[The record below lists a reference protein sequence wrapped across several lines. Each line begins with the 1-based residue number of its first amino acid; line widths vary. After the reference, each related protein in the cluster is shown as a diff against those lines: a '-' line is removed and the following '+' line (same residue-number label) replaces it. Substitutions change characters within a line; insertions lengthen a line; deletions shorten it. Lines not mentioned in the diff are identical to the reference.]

1 MFPKNC
7 KCFSLRL
14 FLGFLASYLLLSV
27 FYSTIMAKDWIMQIV
42 EVKNSLVKISYDTSQ
57 QNLVLSGFVTIKD
70 SNQAFIAQVVHL
82 EANSKGNFAILK
94 FILNFDSN
102 GVITRY
108 NGSIP
113 DIKSSIEMVNP
124 QELLELFPVQTPIIL
139 GELSQQQSVLKLDK
153 SLFEGNLLVCCEKQ
167 DDKQVLMNNFAGQLA
182 FNDKKVLVI
191 DLAGTL
197 SESSDV
203 LKNKIV
209 AGKDFKL
216 PLNYEAINF
225 IYEKG
230 LEDAIAETKATVQD
244 IFLEVQNYVKTI
256 PEKFIPFETFRNV
269 VDTQYQ
275 ETGLIQLILLKNK
288 LLKFYEAG
296 IFAQNK
302 SEFNSLRLS
311 LKRKDSTVVDLSKVE
326 PMVQREMI
334 SYIYSILE
342 EFDRKTYV
350 ILNIN
355 NTNSDKK
362 LLKQVFNSQKVYST
376 IICSYSYKYLKELK
390 QLSKDLILFA
400 PIHQQDDFASYNMFL
415 AKLNPHEF
423 VVYGQATQHLPLIV
437 TLEVI
442 APSKFE
448 SEPVA
453 SPEQVSPEELLDE
466 QIRRDVDKIYTAPKS
481 EDSVLPEAFEE
492 DDLTEE
498 DLDLIEEIGGVKES
512 QEYPQE
518 DEIEES
524 HIEIV
529 EHSNEAYTPQIQ
541 EEPPEIDILPVR
553 AAATP
558 IVPVYSADIEP
569 KVVSDEFS
577 QGDLVTHPKY
587 GRGSVEKLISYGTK
601 TLCSINFD
609 NVGRRLLDPT
619 LAELKKI

>member
-1 MFPKNC
+1 
-7 KCFSLRL
+7 
-14 FLGFLASYLLLSV
+14 
-27 FYSTIMAKDWIMQIV
+27 MQIV
-42 EVKNSLVKISYDTSQ
+42 EVKNNLVKISYDTSQ
-57 QNLVLSGFVTIKD
+57 QKLVLSGFVTIKD
-70 SNQAFIAQVVHL
+70 FGQAFIAQVVHL

-94 FILNFDSN
+94 FILNFDVN

-113 DIKSSIEMVNP
+113 DIKSTIEMVNP
-124 QELLELFPVQTPIIL
+124 QELLELFPVQTPVIV

-153 SLFEGNLLVCCEKQ
+153 SLFEGNLLVCCERQ
-167 DDKQVLMNNFAGQLA
+167 DDKQVLINNFAGQLA

-216 PLNYEAINF
+216 PLNYETINF

-230 LEDAIAETKATVQD
+230 LEDAIAETKATVQE

-269 VDTQYQ
+269 VDTQYN
-275 ETGLIQLILLKNK
+275 ETGLIQLVLLKNK
-288 LLKFYEAG
+288 LLKYYEAG
-296 IFAQNK
+296 VFAQNK
-302 SEFNSLRLS
+302 NEFNSLRLS

-326 PMVQREMI
+326 PMVQREII
-334 SYIYSILE
+334 SYIYSILSE
-342 EFDRKTYV
+342 LDRETYV

-355 NTNSDKK
+355 NSNSDKK
-362 LLKQVFNSQKVYST
+362 LLKQVFSAKNVYST

-400 PIHQQDDFASYNMFL
+400 PIHQQEDFASYNMFL
-415 AKLNPHEF
+415 SKLNPHEF
-423 VVYGQATQHLPLIV
+423 VIYGQATQHLPLIV
-437 TLEVI
+437 TLDVI
-442 APSKFE
+442 APSQFE
-448 SEPVA
+448 NQPIEPTV
-453 SPEQVSPEELLDE
+453 QVSQEELLDE
-466 QIRRDVDKIYTAPKS
+466 QIRKDVDKFYTSPKS
-481 EDSVLPEAFEE
+481 EEPVSSQDFEEGDLTE
-492 DDLTEE
+492 DDL
-498 DLDLIEEIGGVKES
+498 DFIEEIGGVNES
-512 QEYPQE
+512 EDYPQGE
-518 DEIEES
+518 EIEER

-529 EHSNEAYTPQIQ
+529 EHSYEDYTPQVQGQ
-541 EEPPEIDILPVR
+541 EEPPEVDILPVR

-558 IVPVYSADIEP
+558 VVPIYSAEIEP
-569 KVVSDEFS
+569 NAQSDEFG
-577 QGDLVTHPKY
+577 QGDVVMHPKY

-619 LAELKKI
+619 LAELKKVID

>member
-1 MFPKNC
+1 
-7 KCFSLRL
+7 
-14 FLGFLASYLLLSV
+14 
-27 FYSTIMAKDWIMQIV
+27 MQIV

-70 SNQAFIAQVVHL
+70 LNQAFIAQIVHL
-82 EANSKGNFAILK
+82 EANPKGNFAILK
-94 FILNFDSN
+94 FILNFDAN

-124 QELLELFPVQTPIIL
+124 QELLELFPVQTPVIL

-216 PLNYEAINF
+216 PLNYETINF

-230 LEDAIAETKATVQD
+230 LEDAIAETKAMVQD

-296 IFAQNK
+296 VFAQNK
-302 SEFNSLRLS
+302 NEFNSLRLS

-334 SYIYSILE
+334 SYIYSVLSEI
-342 EFDRKTYV
+342 DRETYV

-362 LLKQVFNSQKVYST
+362 LLKQIFSAQNVYST

-442 APSKFE
+442 APSRFE
-448 SEPVA
+448 NEPVE
-453 SPEQVSPEELLDE
+453 PTVQVSQEELLDE
-466 QIRRDVDKIYTAPKS
+466 QIRKDVDRIYTAPKS
-481 EDSVLPEAFEE
+481 EEPVSYGDIEE

-498 DLDLIEEIGGVKES
+498 DLDLIEEIGGISEVG
-512 QEYPQE
+512 EYPQE
-518 DEIEES
+518 EEIEER

-529 EHSNEAYTPQIQ
+529 EHSQEGYTLQIQ
-541 EEPPEIDILPVR
+541 EEPPEVDILPVR

-558 IVPVYSADIEP
+558 IVPIYSAEIEP
-569 KVVSDEFS
+569 KVQSDEFS

-587 GRGSVEKLISYGTK
+587 GRGSVEKLISYGSK

-609 NVGRRLLDPT
+609 NVGRRLLDPS